1 MSVVAVAIFLG
12 TVDGSIVNIALPTI
26 VDDFETSFAA
36 VQWVPLSYLLTQA
49 TLVLGMGRL
58 GDIAGRNA
66 IFVAG
71 FVVFTIGSVL
81 CGLAPGVGWLIAF
94 RVFQGV
100 GSALIFSMQFAL
112 VTESFPP
119 QERGKALGLIGTI
132 VSTGIISGP
141 IIGGIIIDAVDW
153 RWIFYVNLPIGIVG
167 ILAAVRYLPHSKPG
181 GGERFDLRGG
191 AAFFVALLT
200 LLLGLTLGQERG
212 FGSVDVVALYVASA
226 AAAVWFLRT
235 EQRVEHPIVDLRMFR
250 SGDFSVSLA
259 TRFTTFASLAGV
271 SILLPFYLTDVLGLA
286 PLEVGLAMT
295 ALPLLMGSSAPFA
308 GAWSDRNGVRP
319 VAMVGL
325 VVLLIGF
332 AAGTWLLDVDSP
344 IWVFVLVAAILG
356 LGFGTF
362 QSPNNSAIMGSV
374 PPERLGVASSLIT
387 VTRTTGWITGI
398 AVLGTVWA
406 ARTASYAGGGEAEDA
421 PAAAQADGLGDVL
434 IVSTLVVL
442 ATVVLLWIAWR
453 GKWDAAAPTTVT
465 GLDASAT
472 EEPGTVPNLDSA
484 FRTDT

>member
-1 MSVVAVAIFLG
+1 MTAVAVAVFLG

-49 TLVLGMGRL
+49 TLVLGMGRI
-58 GDIAGRNA
+58 GDIAGRKA
-66 IFVAG
+66 AFVAG
-71 FVVFTIGSVL
+71 FAVFILGSVL
-81 CGLAPGVGWLIAF
+81 SGLAPGIGWLIGF
-94 RVFQGV
+94 RVLQGV

-119 QERGKALGLIGTI
+119 HERGKALGLIGTI

-141 IIGGIIIDAVDW
+141 ILGGIIIDAVDW

-167 ILAAVRYLPHSKPG
+167 ILVALRYLPHSKPA
-181 GGERFDLRGG
+181 GGERFDLQGG

-212 FGSVDVVALYVASA
+212 FASADVVALYAVSAASA
-226 AAAVWFLRT
+226 GWFLRT
-235 EQRVEHPIVDLRMFR
+235 ERRVEHPIMDLRMFESR
-250 SGDFSVSLA
+250 DFSASLA
-259 TRFTTFASLAGV
+259 TRFATFAALAGV

-286 PLEVGLAMT
+286 PREVGLAMT
-295 ALPLLMGSSAPFA
+295 ALPLAMGSIAPVA
-308 GAWSDRNGVRP
+308 GSWSDRNGVRR
-319 VAMVGL
+319 VAVVGL
-325 VVLLIGF
+325 VVLLIGL
-332 AAGTWLLDVDSP
+332 AAGAALLDVDTP
-344 IWVFVLVAAILG
+344 IWAFVLVAGLLG

-406 ARTASYAGGGEAEDA
+406 ARTTAYAGGGEAEDA
-421 PAAAQADGLGDVL
+421 PAAAQADGLGDVMA
-434 IVSTLVVL
+434 ISVVVVL
-442 ATVVLLWIAWR
+442 VATVLLSWVWR
-453 GKWDAAAPTTVT
+453 GRWQSPGRGSGRDRAGAQ
-465 GLDASAT
+465 L
-472 EEPGTVPNLDSA
+472 EEPGWVPNLDSG
-484 FRTDT
+484 TPTES